1 MLSDRWSDAKRR
13 LIGNRFEPALRKAR
27 WMANLP
33 KVLRDPEV
41 MPLTLEDGYM
51 TLATEHLVTPGTLC
65 VDGGSHIGSKLVEF
79 IRLAPGVEHLA
90 FEPVPSK
97 AEWLRKR
104 FGSQAEIHE
113 QALGAE
119 AGVATLSEPQSIG
132 SGYSSLR
139 TIHEDDCLTYEV
151 EVTTLD
157 KEVGDREVGF
167 IKLDLEGYELFALQG
182 ARETL
187 QRCRPALQFE
197 CSLPDTLAGIGY
209 DRSEIFDFLHELDYD
224 VYLAVDFVFG
234 RSPMCGSEF
243 ARAGQFPFP
252 GLNYFAVPTGTEVR
266 RLR

>member
-1 MLSDRWSDAKRR
+1 MERR
-13 LIGNRFEPALRKAR
+13 QTSAHRKPLRAGAPQGPLDGQPAQGPSRPRGHAAHAGGR
-27 WMANLP
+27 VHDPGHRAP
-33 KVLRDPEV
+33 RDPLDV
-41 MPLTLEDGYM
+41 
-51 TLATEHLVTPGTLC
+51 VRRRR
-65 VDGGSHIGSKLVEF
+65 SHIGSKLVEF